1 MAFLALIKSIN
12 PDLVNLRESL
22 SKEPKENLRQAFMLA
37 HQCLD
42 VPPLLEPEGKN
53 QNEDVIISHDGYH
66 SNMKNSL
73 FFSLQ
78 TWRAPRRTS
87 SPS

>member
-12 PDLVNLRESL
+12 PELADLRGSL
-22 SKEPKENLRQAFMLA
+22 SKEPKENVAKAFMLA

-53 QNEDVIISHDGYH
+53 QNKDIVISHNDYQ
-66 SNMKNSL
+66 SNTKQCL

-78 TWRAPRRTS
+78 M
-87 SPS
+87 